1 MLVSN
6 VKEDLKRNLSR
17 KTDEKEKEVLN
28 KSFMSENEAKQ
39 IKELQKKVGDLEK
52 SFKVMIKYQYNNP
65 AQ

>member
-1 MLVSN
+1 

>member
-1 MLVSN
+1 LLVSN

>member
-1 MLVSN
+1 
-6 VKEDLKRNLSR
+6 
-17 KTDEKEKEVLN
+17 
-28 KSFMSENEAKQ
+28 MSENEAKQ